1 MSSKIEQLIDDIEE
15 YIDSCKSQTFSKGN
29 IIVAKDDIDDLLRA
43 LRAKTPEEIKY
54 YQKIISNKEA
64 ILNDARLKAEELIN
78 KATIQTNELI
88 SEHEI
93 MQQAYS
99 QANEVVSMATQQAQ
113 DILDNAILEA
123 NAVRLAAMEYTDR
136 LLEELENIISYSIST
151 VGDRNEK
158 LMLSLTD
165 CAEIVSAN
173 RAELNPQPEEEQTSM
188 SQEFSDEVELDIM

>member
-15 YIDSCKSQTFSKGN
+15 YIDNCKPQTFSKGN
-29 IIVAKDDIDDLLRA
+29 IIVSKDDIDDLLRG

-99 QANEVVSMATQQAQ
+99 QANEVVSMATLQAQ

-136 LLEELENIISYSIST
+136 LLAELENIIAYSIAT
-151 VGDRNEK
+151 VGERNEK
-158 LMLSLTD
+158 LMHSLTD
-165 CAEIVSAN
+165 CEEIVRAN
-173 RAELNPQPEEEQTSM
+173 RAELSQPQEGQGYETR
-188 SQEFSDEVELDIM
+188 EFSDEVELDIM